1 MRAGWVFA
9 ALAGL
14 AAACSVGTESTALD
28 RLEPCLSD
36 EGPAD
41 AYCGRYE
48 VFEDREAGVGRTISL
63 KVVVLPA
70 LGSEA
75 RPDPV
80 FFLAGGPGAGAAAM
94 APTLDRMLSRLRRQ
108 RDVVLVDQRG
118 TGDSGRLD
126 CEFFDE
132 DDPPPAD
139 LRVPKEKVD
148 ECLSEL
154 DADPTLYTTPVAM
167 DDLDEVRAW
176 LGYDRINLIGGS
188 YGTRAALVYLRR
200 HEDRVR
206 TVVLDGVA
214 PPDMRLP
221 LWFPR
226 DMERA
231 LEKLVSD
238 CDADA
243 ACSARFPD
251 FGADVERLLARLEA
265 GTVRVAVDDPAMGEL
280 NEVPLGRDLAVS
292 ILAGAL
298 YSPWVTSIAPVVVEK
313 ALEGDY
319 LPLLEFGSMNEE
331 MAGMIAQGMFLS
343 VTCSEDF
350 PRYSPDEVAVASEGT
365 FLGTTVYE
373 SRWGPCE
380 FWPRTEMP
388 DAFYEPVESDK
399 PVLILSGDL
408 DPVTPPSW
416 GEQTAETLPNSRA
429 LVALGVG
436 HGVMP
441 VGCAM
446 RLVDEFLDSEDAAS
460 LDAECL
466 QKLERP
472 SFFVSKTGPVALPDE
487 ADREDA
493 P

>member
-1 MRAGWVFA
+1 MRARLVFVAVA
-9 ALAGL
+9 ALAT
-14 AAACSVGTESTALD
+14 ACSVGTESTALD
-28 RLEPCLSD
+28 RLQPCLSD

-48 VFEDREAGVGRTISL
+48 VFEDRRAGAGRTISL

-80 FFLAGGPGAGAAAM
+80 FFLAGGPGQGAAGLASI
-94 APTLDRMLSRLRRQ
+94 LDRMLSRLRRQ
-108 RDVVLVDQRG
+108 RDIVLVDQRG

-132 DDPPPAD
+132 DKPPPAD
-139 LRVPKEKVD
+139 LRVPKEKVE
-148 ECLSEL
+148 ECLSDL
-154 DADPTLYTTPVAM
+154 DADPTLYTTPIAM

-176 LGYDRINLIGGS
+176 LGYDQINLLGGS

-226 DMERA
+226 DMQRA

-238 CDADA
+238 CAADL
-243 ACSARFPD
+243 ACSERFPN
-251 FGADVERLLARLEA
+251 FGRDVDRLLARLEA
-265 GTVRVAVDDPAMGEL
+265 GTVYVPVENPGVGEPD
-280 NEVPLGRDLAVS
+280 EVPLSRDLAVS

-298 YSPWVTSIAPVVVEK
+298 YSPWVTSIAPVVVHK

-319 LPLLEFGSMNEE
+319 LPLLEFGSMNED
-331 MAGMIAQGMFLS
+331 MAGTIAQGMFLS

-350 PRYSPDEVAVASEGT
+350 ARYSQDEAAAAAEGT

-380 FWPRTEMP
+380 FWPRNEMP
-388 DAFYEPVESDK
+388 DAFYDPVQSDK

-416 GEQTAETLPNSRA
+416 GEQTAKTLPNSRA
-429 LVALGVG
+429 LVAPGVG

-446 RLVDEFLDSEDAAS
+446 RLIEEFLESEDAAS

-472 SFFVSKTGPVALPDE
+472 SFFVSKTGPVTLPDE